1 MSTAAVTAAP
11 RPAPSGVP
19 HVLAEGGLDP
29 AGVHRLLAE
38 DVPQQVAAT
47 LSPLL
52 DGGSGPLRCTV
63 TRSKLKPGRKLSVWG
78 EVAGPGVPSRPYAAT
93 WVRGSGRGLPT
104 AAPVL
109 VPRELLGR
117 FARPATPPGTG
128 DPAVAVAPWD
138 PDFPQLVGLYD
149 HRHLA
154 RRLVA
159 GGQGAPGC
167 DVEVVPVRYRPGQR
181 HVLRVDVGGRPA
193 FFAKTYRDDT
203 GRRAVTGARQVAA
216 ALAGWGGPATVA
228 RPAAYLEAELTVL
241 WTAHTG
247 TPLSAVVH
255 DRPDLAAAAGGAL
268 RAVHDSTGVFGTR
281 GDGRSDPAA
290 EVRATERSTEH
301 VAALDRDVAGR
312 LGTLLRATACALEW
326 PGEHGHRLHGDF
338 KADNLLT
345 DGERLRL
352 LDLDR
357 VTVGDPALD
366 LGKFCADLR
375 WWALA
380 AGTRADATV
389 AAFLSGYGP
398 APRERLE
405 RARAYDAL
413 FQLRAV
419 GRRVLLHEPG
429 WTERAHACL
438 DETARTLGGRR

>member
-1 MSTAAVTAAP
+1 MSTLAVRAAP
-11 RPAPSGVP
+11 PSASSAAAP
-19 HVLAEGGLDP
+19 VLDEAGADP
-29 AGVHRLLAE
+29 ARVLRFLTE
-38 DVPQQVAAT
+38 DAPRQVATA
-47 LSPLL
+47 LAPLV
-52 DGGSGPLRCTV
+52 GEASVPLRCTV

-78 EVAGPGVPSRPYAAT
+78 EVSGPGVPARPYAAT

-104 AAPVL
+104 TAPAL
-109 VPRELLGR
+109 VPPQLLGPFTR
-117 FARPATPPGTG
+117 SATPADAG
-128 DPAVAVAPWD
+128 DPAVAIAPWD
-138 PDFPQLVGLYD
+138 PGFPQLVGLYD
-149 HRHLA
+149 QGHLA

-159 GGQGAPGC
+159 AGQGAPAGEV
-167 DVEVVPVRYRPGQR
+167 DVVPVRYRPGQR
-181 HVLRVDVGGRPA
+181 HVLRVDVAGRPA
-193 FFAKTYRDDT
+193 FYAKTYRDDT

-216 ALAGWGGPATVA
+216 ALAAWGGPATVA
-228 RPAAYLEAELTVL
+228 RAAAYLEAELTVL

-247 TPLSAVVH
+247 QPLSAVVL
-255 DRPDLAAAAGGAL
+255 DRPELAATAGAAL

-301 VAALDRDVAGR
+301 VAALDPELAGR
-312 LGTLLRATACALEW
+312 LAVLLGAAATALDR
-326 PGEHGHRLHGDF
+326 PGEPGHRLHGDF
-338 KADNLLT
+338 KADNLLVEGT
-345 DGERLRL
+345 RLRV

-380 AGTRADATV
+380 AGTRADTPV

-429 WTERAHACL
+429 WAARVHACL
-438 DETARTLGGRR
+438 DEAARTLGGGP